1 MSFLIDTNV
10 VSEPTR
16 ARPDARVMTWFAAQ
30 PDDMLF
36 ISALT
41 LGELRRGILQLA
53 EGKKRREL
61 LRWLE
66 NEIEPGFSGRILGVD
81 AEVARHWAEIQDRAS
96 RAGKSLPA
104 MDSLFAATA
113 RAHDLTLVT
122 RNTAD
127 FAAAGIPLIDPWQE
141 P

>member
-1 MSFLIDTNV
+1 VSFLLDTNV

-16 ARPDARVMTWFAAQ
+16 PRPDARVIAWFAAQ
-30 PDDMLF
+30 PDETLF

-41 LGELRRGILQLA
+41 LGELRRGILQLT
-53 EGKKRREL
+53 EGRKRREL

-66 NEIEPGFSGRILGVD
+66 TEIEPGFAGRTLGVD
-81 AEVARHWAEIQDRAS
+81 AAVARHWAENQDRAT
-96 RAGKSLPA
+96 RAGKTLPV

-113 RAHDLTLVT
+113 LAHGLTLVT

-127 FAAAGIPLIDPWQE
+127 FAATGVALVDPWH